1 MADNTN
7 SMGVDLT
14 QDPDDFKNLAL
25 GKKEVEVPAEPVKD
39 PKESAAGTPPVPKE
53 VAPQDNA
60 DKPAD
65 EKKPVEEKPPEQKT
79 PDVVPPKVEEKL
91 TPEEYQKREA
101 SRIIQRQGEERK
113 RAMLAHVEAAK
124 SNPDHIHTVA
134 KFDKKLANEVIK
146 EVWGYQD
153 YDELIAQSKIA
164 ELKES
169 DPEKAEMELRL
180 LRLEQ
185 DSKRSAADAKDQVAK
200 SFFTTKGFTPTEYD
214 PRYVKTMEKLALL
227 NPTFVASDYQGALA
241 EAYRMATGEEIVD
254 VSKEKVQDAVNKSAV
269 TPPASIKQ
277 PHSPSVSY
285 GEAAE
290 GFAGLL
296 GVKLT

>member
-14 QDPDDFKNLAL
+14 QDPEDFKNLAL

-39 PKESAAGTPPVPKE
+39 PKESAAGTPPVPQE

-65 EKKPVEEKPPEQKT
+65 EKKPVEETTPVTKT
-79 PDVVPPKVEEKL
+79 PSVAEKL
-91 TPEEYQKREA
+91 TPEEFQKLEA
-101 SRIIQRQGEERK
+101 SRMIQRQGEERK
-113 RAMLAHVEAAK
+113 RAMLAHIEAAK

-153 YDELIAQSKIA
+153 YDELVAQSKIA

-185 DSKRSAADAKDQVAK
+185 DSKNSAANAKEQVAK
-200 SFFTTKGFTPTEYD
+200 SFFTTKGFTPTEFD
-214 PRYVKTMEKLALL
+214 PRYVRTMEKLALL
-227 NPTFVASDYQGALA
+227 NPTFVASDYSGALA
-241 EAYRMATGEEIVD
+241 EAYRMSTGEEAVD
-254 VSKEKVQDAVNKSAV
+254 ANKN
-269 TPPASIKQ
+269 
-277 PHSPSVSY
+277 
-285 GEAAE
+285 
-290 GFAGLL
+290 F
-296 GVKLT
+296 LTLAFLDISNI

>member
-1 MADNTN
+1 
-7 SMGVDLT
+7 MGVDLT
-14 QDPDDFKNLAL
+14 QDPEDFKNLAL
-25 GKKEVEVPAEPVKD
+25 GKKEVEAPAEPEKKG
-39 PKESAAGTPPVPKE
+39 PKESAAGTPPMPKE
-53 VAPQDNA
+53 AAPQDNA

-65 EKKPVEEKPPEQKT
+65 EKKPVEKETPEPKPSNVEPPVKT
-79 PDVVPPKVEEKL
+79 EEKMS
-91 TPEEYQKREA
+91 PEEFRAKEA
-101 SRIIQRQGEERK
+101 AKMIQRQGEERK

-124 SNPDHIHTVA
+124 ANPDHIHTVA
-134 KFDKKLANEVIK
+134 KFDKNLANEVIK

-164 ELKES
+164 ELKRT

-185 DSKRSAADAKDQVAK
+185 DSKKSFASAQEQVKK
-200 SFFTTKGFTPTEYD
+200 SFFTSRGFTPTEFD
-214 PRYVKTMEKLALL
+214 PRVVKTMEKLALL
-227 NPTFVASDYQGALA
+227 NPTFVTSDYQGALA
-241 EAYRMATGEEIVD
+241 EAYRMATGEEVVD
-254 VSKEKVQDAVNKSAV
+254 PSKERMQDAVNKSA
-269 TPPASIKQ
+269 TIPPASIKQ
-277 PHSPSVSY
+277 PHATPSNY